1 MDSLLSSVRDFFKE
15 HPNPRLSSWAGF
27 SRPLFDKLRAGSA
40 ELNSAIGGFQRPDG
54 PFLKNAREALGESNS
69 AIEGSHVL
77 KAGFRW
83 VFFGS
88 CQSLV
93 NRMVGLLTR

>member
-40 ELNSAIGGFQRPDG
+40 ELNSAIRRFSRP
-54 PFLKNAREALGESNS
+54 
-69 AIEGSHVL
+69 EG
-77 KAGFRW
+77 RI
-83 VFFGS
+83 
-88 CQSLV
+88 SL
-93 NRMVGLLTR
+93 GLLRVMSIFG